1 MLLRVI
7 CPILILALIVLRQ
20 VVLLYNGLFQFLR
33 VWEMRTSDYV
43 LKGLGLL
50 LVWTLYVQV
59 IYIYLLVNK

>member
-43 LKGLGLL
+43 LKRLGLL

-59 IYIYLLVNK
+59 IYIYIISK